1 MKEKKA
7 AEDGTKKKK
16 NYLYEMEAT
25 SQQVIFS
32 VSDQY

>member
-7 AEDGTKKKK
+7 VEDGTKKKK

-25 SQQVIFS
+25 SQ
-32 VSDQY
+32 